1 MKEYDVCF
9 SENVEN
15 SVVESRKIEAQS
27 FEDAIAIVQKE
38 LIDEG
43 KDPGIYFYTACYEN
57 EMHICSGVL
66 K

>member
-1 MKEYDVCF
+1 MKAYVVCF
-9 SENVEN
+9 SENVED

-27 FEDAIAIVQKE
+27 VEDAVAIVQKE

-43 KDPGIYFYTACYEN
+43 KDPCIYFYTAYYEN
-57 EMHICSGVL
+57 EMYICSGVL